1 MGRMLQQWL
10 SHQPVQRM
18 DGQLVY
24 NDSEMGQML
33 QQWLSR
39 RPVQQMDGQLAYNG
53 FGIGRML
60 QQLECLVQRLR
71 DGIASSIQR
80 NRTAGATFDS
90 VLEEHWLQD
99 GNTSNYHTLLH
110 RICSIWWY
118 RRKQGWLEVWS

>member
-10 SHQPVQRM
+10 SCRPVQQM

-24 NDSEMGQML
+24 NDSEMGRML

-39 RPVQQMDGQLAYNG
+39 RPVQRMDGQLAYNG

-80 NRTAGATFDS
+80 NRT
-90 VLEEHWLQD
+90 
-99 GNTSNYHTLLH
+99 
-110 RICSIWWY
+110 
-118 RRKQGWLEVWS
+118 K